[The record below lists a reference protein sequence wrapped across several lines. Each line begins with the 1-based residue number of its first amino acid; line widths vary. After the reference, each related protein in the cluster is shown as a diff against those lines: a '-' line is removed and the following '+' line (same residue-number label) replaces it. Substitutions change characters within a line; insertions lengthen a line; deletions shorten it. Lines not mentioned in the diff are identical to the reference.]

1 MVGEFANFVRGVRVV
16 YHFTDHARVTL
27 GQHLA
32 QQVGCRLATFR
43 AYPRLSSF
51 EID

>member
-1 MVGEFANFVRGVRVV
+1 MVVEFANFVRGVRVV

-32 QQVGCRLATFR
+32 QQVREECSAVHSQLTLGQ
-43 AYPRLSSF
+43 
-51 EID
+51 D